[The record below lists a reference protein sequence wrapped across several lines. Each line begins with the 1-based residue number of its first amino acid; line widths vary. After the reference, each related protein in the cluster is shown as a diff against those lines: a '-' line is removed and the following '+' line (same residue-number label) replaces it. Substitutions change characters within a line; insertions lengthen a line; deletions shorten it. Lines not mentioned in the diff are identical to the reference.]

1 MKHLPSKYNIA
12 EYRKIQYKTL
22 KNNLSTFKK
31 HMLDS
36 ITFFQHIPSSDQAG
50 SDRYADRRPSFSGWT
65 TLDHVAEQM
74 NLIGYTDKN
83 KISKKLHSVFWRLA
97 T

>member
-1 MKHLPSKYNIA
+1 MPSKYYISQNI
-12 EYRKIQYKTL
+12 EKYNRKHWKIIYEL
-22 KNNLSTFKK
+22 LKK

-50 SDRYADRRPSFSGWT
+50 SDRYADRGPSVSGWT
-65 TLDHVAEQM
+65 TLDHVGEQM

-83 KISKKLHSVFWRLA
+83 KISKKMHSIFWRLA